1 MCRALSILLIL
12 FFSPIWTYGQISSY
26 LITDGELD
34 MSWQQAAEWKTLLN
48 GEWELYWDTLLS
60 PQDFKA
66 GTTLEPLI
74 VPFPTTWND
83 LEEQGLPVKPK
94 GAATYRLR
102 IYFDSA
108 HPLLGFSMPDFY
120 TSYEMWING
129 EPFLRN
135 GTVGMTA
142 DETTPYWLHQTK
154 TYDLEQ
160 DTLEIVLQMANYVHR
175 KGGPSEPIRMGT
187 NELIVQ
193 EKAKV
198 DNFAFALFGSLV
210 MCGLFLLGLFFFGQ
224 EDKAVLFF
232 ALFCLAHSYRMI
244 GAGEYQL
251 HSLIPE
257 LSFFWAVK
265 LEYWSLILS
274 LTLIWEF
281 VYRNFPEFISK
292 KFLRFVEWTTGA
304 LCLVVLF
311 LPLSI
316 FSYSLHY
323 IFPMIFIS
331 ILYGFVALY
340 GALQARVE
348 EVIYLSIGLFGIL
361 VVAILT
367 VGENLGLWNDI
378 QVWIFIAYLFFLF
391 FQTMQLSRRFS
402 YSFKK
407 MAKAA
412 DVANQAKTE
421 FLATVSHEIRTP
433 MNGVIGTADL
443 LGRTPL
449 SQEQQRFVDII
460 QSSGDN
466 LVRIIN
472 DILDLSK
479 IEAGHAEL
487 SEADFCVHQLLDE
500 IIGLLQ
506 AKADQKGLFLKK
518 ELLTEIDVRVF
529 GDIGK
534 IRQVLINLVG
544 NAIKFTAEGGVTI
557 RTALH
562 RSIDDSKAELRF
574 KVEDTGIGI
583 AKHQLRELFKPFT
596 QADASISRQYG
607 GTGLGLAI
615 SKKLTLLM
623 DGQIDVESREGEGT
637 TFSFQVPVQTHPSQ
651 VGSEV
656 REIPDSLLKE
666 RFPLRI
672 LLAEDHPIN
681 QKLMQIMLQRFGYAV
696 DLAQDGS
703 EAVNLIQEHMY
714 DLIFMDIQ
722 MPVMD
727 GLEATR
733 RIRKGVG
740 PERQP
745 VIIAMTAN
753 ALDEDKRKCINAG
766 MDDFMVK
773 PIKLDMVEKMIVK
786 WGES

>member
-1 MCRALSILLIL
+1 MCRTLSILII
-12 FFSPIWTYGQISSY
+12 FCSPFWTFGQTSSY
-26 LITDGELD
+26 KIVDGELD
-34 MSWQQAAEWKTLLN
+34 LSWLEAKEWKTLLN
-48 GEWELYWDTLLS
+48 GDWELYWDTLLAPS
-60 PQDFKA
+60 DFET
-66 GTTLEPLI
+66 GTSLQPLI

-83 LEEQGLPVKPK
+83 LKNQGLPVEAK
-94 GAATYRLR
+94 GVGTYRLR
-102 IYFDSA
+102 INFGSSR
-108 HPLLGFSMPDFY
+108 PLLGFSMPDFY

-129 EPFLRN
+129 EPFLEN
-135 GTVGMTA
+135 GIVGRTA
-142 DETTPYWLHQTK
+142 DESSPYWLHHTK
-154 TYDLEQ
+154 TYDLEK
-160 DTLEIVLQMANYVHR
+160 DTLEIVLQMANFTHR
-175 KGGPSEPIRMGT
+175 KGGPSEPIRLG
-187 NELIVQ
+187 NNDLIIKD
-193 EKAKV
+193 KATV

-251 HSLIPE
+251 HSLIPA
-257 LSFFWAVK
+257 LPFFWAVK

-281 VYRNFPEFISK
+281 VYRNFPDFINK
-292 KFLRFVEWTTGA
+292 KFLRFVEWTTGF
-304 LCLVVLF
+304 LCLAVLV

-316 FSYSLHY
+316 FSYSLYY

-331 ILYGFVALY
+331 ILYGFVALL
-340 GALQARVE
+340 GALNANGK
-348 EVIYLSIGLFGIL
+348 EVAYLAVGLFGIL

-378 QVWIFIAYLFFLF
+378 QVWIFLAYLFFLF

-449 SQEQQRFVDII
+449 SQEQQRYVNII

-487 SEADFCVHQLLDE
+487 TEADFCLHQLLDE
-500 IIGLLQ
+500 VIGLLQ
-506 AKADQKGLFLKK
+506 AKADQKGLYLQQ
-518 ELLTEIDVRVF
+518 EMLSEIDARVY

-557 RTALH
+557 QAALLRTTQE
-562 RSIDDSKAELRF
+562 KAAQLQF
-574 KVEDTGIGI
+574 KVKDTGIGI
-583 AKHQLRELFKPFT
+583 ADSKMRELFKPFT
-596 QADASISRQYG
+596 QADASISRKYG

-623 DGQIDVESREGEGT
+623 KGEIDVESQEGRGT
-637 TFSFQVPVQTHPSQ
+637 VFSFSVPVQIRPGQSGPEEPET
-651 VGSEV
+651 EA
-656 REIPDSLLKE
+656 SLLKDK
-666 RFPLRI
+666 FPLRI

-703 EAVNLIQEHMY
+703 EALNLVQHHIY
-714 DLIFMDIQ
+714 DLVFMDIQ

-733 RIRKGVG
+733 RIRKGIG
-740 PERQP
+740 PKKQP

-753 ALDEDKRKCINAG
+753 ALQEDKKKCINAG

>member
-1 MCRALSILLIL
+1 MCRTLSILIL
-12 FFSPIWTYGQISSY
+12 FCSPLWAFGQTSSY
-26 LITDGELD
+26 KIVDGELD
-34 MSWQQAAEWKTLLN
+34 LSWLEAKEWKTLLN
-48 GEWELYWDTLLS
+48 GDWELYWDTLLTPS
-60 PQDFKA
+60 DFDTS
-66 GTTLEPLI
+66 TTLKPMI
-74 VPFPTTWND
+74 VSFPTTWND
-83 LEEQGLPVKPK
+83 LRGQGLPVEAK
-94 GAATYRLR
+94 GVGTYRLR
-102 IYFDSA
+102 IHFGSS

-120 TSYEMWING
+120 TSYKMWTNG
-129 EPFLRN
+129 EEFLAN
-135 GTVGMTA
+135 GTVGKTA
-142 DETTPYWLHQTK
+142 AETTPYWLHHTK

-160 DTLEIVLQMANYVHR
+160 DTLEIVLQMANFTHR
-175 KGGPSEPIRMGT
+175 KGGPSEPIRMGS
-187 NELIVQ
+187 NELII
-193 EKAKV
+193 EDKATV

-251 HSLIPE
+251 HSLIPG

-281 VYRNFPEFISK
+281 VYRNFPEFINK
-292 KFLRFVEWTTGA
+292 KFLRFVEWTTGI

-311 LPLSI
+311 LPLSV
-316 FSYSLHY
+316 FSYSLYY

-331 ILYGFVALY
+331 ILYGFIALL
-340 GALQARVE
+340 GALNADGK
-348 EVIYLSIGLFGIL
+348 EVAYLAVGLFGIL

-378 QVWIFIAYLFFLF
+378 QVWIFLAYLFFLF

-443 LGRTPL
+443 LGRTSL
-449 SQEQQRFVDII
+449 SEEQQRYVNII

-479 IEAGHAEL
+479 IESGHAEL
-487 SEADFCVHQLLDE
+487 AEADFCVNQLLDE

-518 ELLTEIDVRVF
+518 ELLSDIDVRLY

-544 NAIKFTAEGGVTI
+544 NAIKFTAEGGVCIQTE
-557 RTALH
+557 LQ
-562 RSIDDSKAELRF
+562 RSEDSADAQLQF

-583 AKHQLRELFKPFT
+583 AKNQLRELFKPFT

-615 SKKLTLLM
+615 SKKLALLM
-623 DGQIDVESREGEGT
+623 KGQLGVESQEGKGTVFTFTVPVEVRPLQDGQEVVEVEE
-637 TFSFQVPVQTHPSQ
+637 
-651 VGSEV
+651 
-656 REIPDSLLKE
+656 SLLREKL
-666 RFPLRI
+666 PLRI

-703 EAVNLIQEHMY
+703 EAVNLMQQHIY
-714 DLIFMDIQ
+714 DLVFMDIQ

-733 RIRKGVG
+733 RIRKGLG
-740 PERQP
+740 PKRQP

-753 ALDEDKRKCINAG
+753 ALQEDKRNCINAG

>member
-1 MCRALSILLIL
+1 MCRTLGILLL
-12 FFSPIWTYGQISSY
+12 LCGPLWTFGQTPSY
-26 LITDGELD
+26 KITDGELD
-34 MSWQQAAEWKTLLN
+34 LSWQRAEEWKTLLN
-48 GEWELYWDTLLS
+48 GDWELYWDTLLT
-60 PQDFKA
+60 PPDFEK
-66 GTTLEPLI
+66 GTDLEPLI
-74 VPFPTTWND
+74 VPFPAPWND
-83 LEEQGLPVKPK
+83 LKAQGLPIKPK
-94 GAATYRLR
+94 GAGTYRLR
-102 IYFDSA
+102 IHFGSS

-120 TSYEMWING
+120 TSYKMWING
-129 EPFLRN
+129 EPFLEN
-135 GTVGMTA
+135 GVVGATA
-142 DETTPYWLHQTK
+142 AETTPYWLHQTK
-154 TYDLEQ
+154 TYDLNL
-160 DTLEIVLQMANYVHR
+160 DTLEIVLQIANFSHR
-175 KGGPSEPIRMGT
+175 KGGPAEPIKMGT
-187 NELIVQ
+187 NDLIIQ

-244 GAGEYQL
+244 GAGDYQL
-251 HSLIPE
+251 HALVPG
-257 LSFFWAVK
+257 LSFYWAVK
-265 LEYWSLILS
+265 FEYWSLILS

-281 VYRNFPEFISK
+281 VYRNFPEFINR
-292 KFLRFVEWTTGA
+292 KFLRFVEWTTGL
-304 LCLVVLF
+304 LCLVVLC
-311 LPLSI
+311 LPLAV
-316 FSYSLHY
+316 FSYSLYY

-331 ILYGFVALY
+331 IIYGFIALY
-340 GALQARVE
+340 GALKAKGE

-367 VGENLGLWNDI
+367 VGQNIGLWSDI
-378 QVWIFIAYLFFLF
+378 QVWIFVAYLSFLF

-402 YSFKK
+402 HTFKK

-443 LGRTPL
+443 LGQTPL
-449 SQEQQRFVDII
+449 TEEQQRYVNII
-460 QSSGDN
+460 QTSGDN

-487 SEADFCVHQLLDE
+487 VEVDFCVHQLLDE
-500 IIGLLQ
+500 VIDLLQ
-506 AKADQKGLFLKK
+506 AKADEKGLFLKK
-518 ELLTEIDVRVF
+518 ELLSEIDVRLY

-544 NAIKFTAEGGVTI
+544 NAIKFTAEGGVYI
-557 RTALH
+557 QTALE
-562 RSIDDSKAELRF
+562 RSAESDKAQLCF
-574 KVEDTGIGI
+574 HVKDTGIGI
-583 AKHQLRELFKPFT
+583 SPVQLRELFKPFT
-596 QADASISRQYG
+596 QADASISRKYG

-615 SKKLTLLM
+615 SKKMVHLM
-623 DGQIDVESREGEGT
+623 NGQIEVDSELGRGAV
-637 TFSFQVPVQTHPSQ
+637 FSFQVPVGLRQKQEGEEQATAK
-651 VGSEV
+651 E
-656 REIPDSLLKE
+656 SLLKE
-666 RFPLRI
+666 KFPLRI

-703 EAVNLIQEHMY
+703 EAVNLIQEHRY
-714 DLIFMDIQ
+714 DLVFMDIQ

-733 RIRKGVG
+733 RIRKGLG
-740 PERQP
+740 QQRQP

-753 ALDEDKRKCINAG
+753 ALQEDKKKCINAG

-786 WGES
+786 WGET

>member
-1 MCRALSILLIL
+1 MCRTLSILLL
-12 FFSPIWTYGQISSY
+12 FCSPIWAFGQVASY
-26 LITDGELD
+26 KIVDGELD
-34 MSWQQAAEWKTLLN
+34 LSWQKAEEWKTLLN
-48 GEWELYWDTLLS
+48 GDWELYWDTLLT
-60 PQDFKA
+60 PEDFQV
-66 GTTLEPLI
+66 GTSLEPLI
-74 VPFPTTWND
+74 VSFPTPWND
-83 LEEQGLPVKPK
+83 LKAQGIPVESK
-94 GAATYRLR
+94 GAGTYRLR
-102 IYFDSA
+102 IFFDPS

-120 TSYEMWING
+120 TSYKMWING
-129 EPFLRN
+129 DPFLEN

-142 DETTPYWLHQTK
+142 AETSPYWLHHTK

-160 DTLEIVLQMANYVHR
+160 DTLEIVLQMANFVHR

-187 NELIVQ
+187 NDLIIK
-193 EKAKV
+193 EKATV

-251 HSLIPE
+251 HSLVPG

-281 VYRNFPEFISK
+281 VYRNFPDFINT
-292 KFLRFVEWTTGA
+292 KFLRFVEWTTGL
-304 LCLVVLF
+304 LCLAVLV
-311 LPLSI
+311 LPLSL
-316 FSYSLHY
+316 FSYSLYY

-331 ILYGFVALY
+331 ILYGFFALL
-340 GALQARVE
+340 GALNASGK
-348 EVIYLSIGLFGIL
+348 EVLYLSVGLFGIL

-378 QVWIFIAYLFFLF
+378 QVWIFLAYLFFLF

-402 YSFKK
+402 YTFKK

-449 SQEQQRFVDII
+449 SQEQQRYVNII
-460 QSSGDN
+460 QTSGDN

-487 SEADFCVHQLLDE
+487 AEVNFCVHQLLDE
-500 IIGLLQ
+500 VIDLLQ
-506 AKADQKGLFLKK
+506 AKANEKGLFLKK
-518 ELLTEIDVRVF
+518 ELLSEIDVRLF

-544 NAIKFTAEGGVTI
+544 NAIKFTAEGGVHIQTS
-557 RTALH
+557 LV
-562 RSIDDSKAELRF
+562 RSEEGKAAQLCF
-574 KVEDTGIGI
+574 KVQDTGIGI
-583 AKHQLRELFKPFT
+583 APEQLRELFKPFT

-615 SKKLTLLM
+615 SKKLVLLM
-623 DGQIDVESREGEGT
+623 KGQIDVDSQVGEGAV
-637 TFSFQVPVQTHPSQ
+637 FSFEVPVQ
-651 VGSEV
+651 V
-656 REIPDSLLKE
+656 RPMQDSKELEQIEDSSLKE

-703 EAVNLIQEHMY
+703 EAVNLIQVHKY
-714 DLIFMDIQ
+714 DLVFMDIQ

-733 RIRKGVG
+733 RIRKGLD
-740 PERQP
+740 EQQQP

-753 ALDEDKRKCINAG
+753 ALQEDKKKCINAG

>member
-1 MCRALSILLIL
+1 M
-12 FFSPIWTYGQISSY
+12 
-26 LITDGELD
+26 DGELD
-34 MSWQQAAEWKTLLN
+34 MSWQRSKEWKTLLN
-48 GEWELYWDTLLS
+48 GEWELYWDTLLT
-60 PQDFKA
+60 PEDFRA
-66 GTTLEPLI
+66 GTSLEPMI
-74 VPFPTTWND
+74 VTFPMPWND
-83 LEEQGLPVKPK
+83 LKGQGFPVEPK
-94 GAATYRLR
+94 GAGTYRIQ
-102 IYFDSA
+102 IYFDSS

-120 TSYEMWING
+120 TSYKMWING
-129 EPFLRN
+129 EPFLEN
-135 GTVGMTA
+135 GEVGSTA
-142 DETTPYWLHQTK
+142 ATTTPYWLHHTK
-154 TYDLEQ
+154 TYDLDQ
-160 DTLEIVLQMANYVHR
+160 DTLEIVLQMANFVHR

-187 NELIVQ
+187 NDLIIK
-193 EKAKV
+193 EKATV

-251 HSLIPE
+251 HHLIPS

-265 LEYWSLILS
+265 FEYWSLILS

-281 VYRNFPEFISK
+281 VYRNFPDFINK
-292 KFLRFVEWTTGA
+292 KFLRFVEWTTG
-304 LCLVVLF
+304 LWCLAVLV

-316 FSYSLHY
+316 FSYSLYY
-323 IFPMIFIS
+323 IFPMIFVS
-331 ILYGFVALY
+331 ILYGFVALL
-340 GALQARVE
+340 GALNAKGK
-348 EVIYLSIGLFGIL
+348 EVVYLAIGLFGIL

-378 QVWIFIAYLFFLF
+378 QVWIFLAYLFFLF

-412 DVANQAKTE
+412 DVANRAKTE

-449 SQEQQRFVDII
+449 SEEQQRYVNII
-460 QSSGDN
+460 QTSGDN

-487 SEADFCVHQLLDE
+487 AEVDFCVHQLLDE
-500 IIGLLQ
+500 IIDLLQ
-506 AKADQKGLFLKK
+506 AEADHKDLYLKK
-518 ELLTEIDVRVF
+518 ELLSEIDVRLY

-534 IRQVLINLVG
+534 VRQVLINLVG
-544 NAIKFTAEGGVTI
+544 NAIKFTAQGGVCIQTE
-557 RTALH
+557 LQ
-562 RSIDDSKAELRF
+562 RSSEDNQAQLLF
-574 KVEDTGIGI
+574 KVKDTGIGI
-583 AKHQLRELFKPFT
+583 AKNQLRELFKPFT

-607 GTGLGLAI
+607 GTGLGLTI
-615 SKKLTLLM
+615 SKKLALLM
-623 DGQIDVESREGEGT
+623 KGQIDVVSKVGEGT
-637 TFSFQVPVQTHPSQ
+637 VFSFRVPVLIRPLAD
-651 VGSEV
+651 GKEV
-656 REIPDSLLKE
+656 VEEKESLLKE
-666 RFPLRI
+666 RFPVRI

-703 EAVNLIQEHMY
+703 EAVNLLQQHMY
-714 DLIFMDIQ
+714 DLVFMDIQ

-733 RIRKGVG
+733 RIRKGLG
-740 PERQP
+740 PKRQP

-753 ALDEDKRKCINAG
+753 ALQEDRKKCIDAG

>member
-1 MCRALSILLIL
+1 MCRTLSILIL
-12 FFSPIWTYGQISSY
+12 FCSPFWTFGQDSSY
-26 LITDGELD
+26 MIVDGELD
-34 MSWQQAAEWKTLLN
+34 MSWQQAKEWKTLLN
-48 GEWELYWDTLLS
+48 GEWELYWDTLLT
-60 PQDFKA
+60 PEDFRT
-66 GTTLEPLI
+66 GTSLEPMI
-74 VPFPTTWND
+74 VSFPMPWND
-83 LEEQGLPVKPK
+83 LKRQGLAVEHK
-94 GAATYRLR
+94 GVGTYRLR
-102 IYFDSA
+102 IYFDSSR
-108 HPLLGFSMPDFY
+108 PLLGFSMPDFY
-120 TSYEMWING
+120 TAYEMWING
-129 EPFLRN
+129 EPFLEN
-135 GTVGMTA
+135 GVVGATA
-142 DETTPYWLHQTK
+142 AETTPYWLHQTK
-154 TYDLEQ
+154 TYDLNR
-160 DTLEIVLQMANYVHR
+160 DTLEIVLQIANFSHR
-175 KGGPSEPIRMGT
+175 KGGPAEPIKMGT
-187 NELIVQ
+187 NDLIMR
-193 EKAKV
+193 EKAKI

-232 ALFCLAHSYRMI
+232 ALFCLVHSYRMI
-244 GAGEYQL
+244 GAEEYQL
-251 HSLIPE
+251 HSLLPG

-281 VYRNFPEFISK
+281 VYRNFPDFISK
-292 KFLRFVEWTTGA
+292 KFLRFVEWTTA
-304 LCLVVLF
+304 LLCLVILA
-311 LPLSI
+311 LPLSV
-316 FSYSLHY
+316 FSYSLYY

-331 ILYGFVALY
+331 ILYGFVAIL
-340 GALQARVE
+340 GALNSKGN
-348 EVIYLSIGLFGIL
+348 EVVYLAIGLLGIL

-378 QVWIFIAYLFFLF
+378 QGWVLVSYLSFLF

-402 YSFKK
+402 YSFKQ

-412 DVANQAKTE
+412 DVANRAKTE

-449 SQEQQRFVDII
+449 SEEQQRYVNII
-460 QSSGDN
+460 QTSGDN

-487 SEADFCVHQLLDE
+487 TESDFCVHQLLDE

-506 AKADQKGLFLKK
+506 AEADQKGLYLEK
-518 ELLTEIDVRVF
+518 ELLSEIDVRLY

-544 NAIKFTAEGGVTI
+544 NAIKFTAQGGVGI
-557 RTALH
+557 QTALR
-562 RSIDDSKAELRF
+562 RSTEDSQAQLLFRVK
-574 KVEDTGIGI
+574 DTGIGI
-583 AKHQLRELFKPFT
+583 ARHQLRELFKPFT

-607 GTGLGLAI
+607 GTGLGLTI
-615 SKKLTLLM
+615 SKKLALLM
-623 DGQIDVESREGEGT
+623 KGQIEVESKVGEGT
-637 TFSFQVPVQTHPSQ
+637 VFSFRVPVLIRPLTE
-651 VGSEV
+651 GKEEV
-656 REIPDSLLKE
+656 EEKEALLKE

-672 LLAEDHPIN
+672 LLVEDHPIN

-696 DLAQDGS
+696 DLAQDGR
-703 EAVNLIQEHMY
+703 EAVHLLQQHIY
-714 DLIFMDIQ
+714 DLVFMDIQ
-722 MPVMD
+722 MPIMD

-733 RIRKGVG
+733 KIRTGLG
-740 PERQP
+740 PKRQP

-753 ALDEDKRKCINAG
+753 ALQEDREKCMDAG

-773 PIKLDMVEKMIVK
+773 PIKLDMVEKIIVK